1 MLSLN
6 TTFENGIGRRH
17 SFSIKDPDRNKP
29 AAEIRASLEKL
40 ASLNL
45 FEKDGIS
52 MFTKVISAKF
62 VETIETPIFDLRNE
76 EEGELAASAADVQPE
91 SVQAIEI
98 HEEPTIEAQP
108 ESVQMQEAPAA
119 VNIPQ
124 PGLIASQ
131 SAAALM
137 QAAPAQPT
145 STLDKPRSQGGT
157 QCIRITV
164 PHDYQPNQM
173 SDEELVALLSTG
185 LPEGA
190 KLEDFSLDDII
201 MTLEE
206 PGEGTTPPAPTAS
219 AGEQMAGAPVD
230 RSFEM
235 LDESAEEP
243 ADEKRSSWFPK
254 RKKGTN
260 PLAGFS
266 TDRRKNKKA
275 INRWKR
281 EKNKE
286 K

>member
-6 TTFENGIGRRH
+6 ATFENGIGRRH
-17 SFSIKDPDRNKP
+17 SFNIKDPDRNKP
-29 AAEIRASLEKL
+29 AEEIRASLEKL
-40 ASLNL
+40 ANLNL

-62 VETIETPIFDLRNE
+62 VETFETPIFDTRNE
-76 EEGELAASAADVQPE
+76 EEVEPATPVADVQPE
-91 SVQAIEI
+91 PVQAIEVQAAS
-98 HEEPTIEAQP
+98 TIEVQP
-108 ESVQMQEAPAA
+108 ESAQMQEAP
-119 VNIPQ
+119 VSFNIPQ

-137 QAAPAQPT
+137 QAAPVEPAM
-145 STLDKPRSQGGT
+145 DKPRSQGGT

-164 PHDYQPNQM
+164 PQDYQPNQM
-173 SDEELVALLSTG
+173 SDDELIALLSTG

-190 KLEDFSLDDII
+190 KLEDFSLDDIV

-206 PGEGTTPPAPTAS
+206 PGEVATPPAPLT
-219 AGEQMAGAPVD
+219 EQTTDAPIGQSV
-230 RSFEM
+230 EM
-235 LDESAEEP
+235 IEEAEEEP
-243 ADEKRSSWFPK
+243 VEEKRSGWFPK

-266 TDRRKNKKA
+266 ADKRRNKKA

-281 EKNKE
+281 EKNKT